1 MTLYV
6 DYDFYLQ
13 EYDDDITED
22 VFRKHIKE
30 ACAYIRRLTLRKS
43 DTYTGEELKY
53 ATCAVIEAYKNI
65 EAEFPNGKIV
75 ASENNDGFSQSFVT
89 TGRSYEQVRNDKA
102 YRAAK
107 LWLSGTGLL
116 SRRCVCR

>member
-1 MTLYV
+1 MKLYA
-6 DYDFYLQ
+6 DYEFCLQ
-13 EYDDDITED
+13 ECNCDITEE
-22 VFRKHIKE
+22 VFSKHIRE
-30 ACAYIRRLTLRKS
+30 ATLYLKRLTLGKS
-43 DTYTGEELKY
+43 ETYTGEELKY
-53 ATCAVIEAYKNI
+53 AACAVVEAYQNI
-65 EAEFPNGKIV
+65 ETEFPGGKIV